1 MKLDKAME
9 LAKQFPQS
17 VLATHKRDGRAQ
29 LSNVLHVP
37 WDDGTLRISVTDDRA
52 KTKNLRRDPRC
63 ELYIRDDSFWKYLVL
78 ECEAEVRRSVIER
91 DQKSE
96 PTAITAQATE
106 GDERLT
112 GPTNRRRVRGGRIRA
127 TGVGYGVGTRGFEH
141 RLEPHKSRRGLIPAI
156 VADG

>member
-17 VLATHKRDGRAQ
+17 VLTTHKRDGRAQ

-78 ECEAEVRRSVIER
+78 ECEAEVSPVTVAP
-91 DQKSE
+91 DD
-96 PTAITAQATE
+96 A
-106 GDERLT
+106 
-112 GPTNRRRVRGGRIRA
+112 
-127 TGVGYGVGTRGFEH
+127 
-141 RLEPHKSRRGLIPAI
+141 
-156 VADG
+156 VADELVAYYRAGNGEHPDWDEYRAAMIKDKRLMLRLRVTRAYGQWFD